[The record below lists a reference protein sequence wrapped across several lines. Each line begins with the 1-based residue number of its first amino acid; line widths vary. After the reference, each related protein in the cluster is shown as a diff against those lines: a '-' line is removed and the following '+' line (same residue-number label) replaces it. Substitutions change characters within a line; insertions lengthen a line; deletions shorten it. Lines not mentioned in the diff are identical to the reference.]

1 MAQINLPYPSGIS
14 LIYEYEDC
22 TSNSWVDQVSG
33 HPLDIYSPILHDDC
47 VEFVGSE
54 TSYAKLTYGGT
65 SGGNAENS
73 DYCIRYALVKNL
85 SQVYSNW
92 RTVFGNETANTYCST
107 IAMDSSGV
115 INFTRQNII
124 QSGSYKYINDWHVI
138 AWTSNKITGQ
148 SALYIDG
155 TKIGVASGCDGW
167 AADTYFF
174 RGSSWYYNNN
184 NTAIKCFIVGDTIPS
199 DSEIQQNSWYLYNKY
214 FASWSIDDSDNIV
227 NEYFIDMPEYVMT
240 EPYPSALWRVNSQ
253 YNQGFPYNEVAPET
267 DKLGAFANAT
277 RLRRVSIPKSCKKIG
292 KEAFR
297 NTALKSVTISRD
309 CEYFS
314 TSFPDRCVVHFYP
327 D

>member
-14 LIYEYEDC
+14 LIYEYSDC
-22 TSNSWVDQVSG
+22 TNSSWGDKVSG
-33 HPLDIYSPILHDDC
+33 HPLEIYSPILHDDY
-47 VEFVGSE
+47 VEFVGSD

-115 INFTRQNII
+115 INFTRQDII

-155 TKIGVASGCDGW
+155 TKIGTASGCDGW

-199 DSEIQQNSWYLYNKY
+199 DSEIQQNSWYLYDKY
-214 FASWSIDDSDNIV
+214 LAFWSIDDSNNIT
-227 NEYFIDMPEYVMT
+227 NKYFIPMPELYDT
-240 EPYPSALWRVNSQ
+240 LPDALWRTEDNNLFNKLMPQ
-253 YNQGFPYNEVAPET
+253 NTY
-267 DKLGAFANAT
+267 LGAFANAT
-277 RLRRVSIPKSCKKIG
+277 QLRRISIPKSCKKIG
-292 KEAFR
+292 RYSFR
-297 NTALKSVTISRD
+297 NTKLTAVTIASD
-309 CEYFS
+309 CVYYD
-314 TSFPDRCVVHFYP
+314 TSFPAGCVVNFYP